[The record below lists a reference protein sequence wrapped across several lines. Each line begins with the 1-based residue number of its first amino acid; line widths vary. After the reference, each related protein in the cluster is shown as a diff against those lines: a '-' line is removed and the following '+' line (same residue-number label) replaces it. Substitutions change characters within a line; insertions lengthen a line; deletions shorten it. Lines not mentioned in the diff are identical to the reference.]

1 MRILVTGGAG
11 FIGSHIADALLEDGN
26 TVDIIDN
33 LSTGSKNNVP
43 AEAGF
48 YEMSIGDAEVATL
61 LDKSK
66 FDIICHHAAQIDVR
80 ISVSNPADDLVN
92 DVAAS
97 VTLFETA
104 VKAGVKH
111 IIFASS
117 GGAIYGEQEYF
128 PADEEHPIQ
137 PSSPYG
143 LNKRII
149 EQYLDYY
156 YRLHGIG
163 VCSLRYANVYGPRQ
177 NSKSEAGV
185 IAIFTNNMLHNKEI
199 LINGSGE
206 QSRDFVY
213 ISDIVAANI
222 AAINNKFIG
231 TVNIGTGIE
240 TSVNKIFDSI
250 KKLTGSNQD
259 KIHGLA
265 KKGEQFR
272 SVLACNKAKKELSWK
287 PEHSLQTGLI
297 QTVDY
302 FKSLSSN

>member
-11 FIGSHIADALLEDGN
+11 FIGSHIADALLADGYS
-26 TVDIIDN
+26 VDIVDN

-43 AEAGF
+43 ADAGF
-48 YEMSIGDAEVATL
+48 YEMSIDDAEVATL
-61 LDKSK
+61 LDKNN

-80 ISVSNPADDLVN
+80 ISVSNPADDLIN

-97 VTLFETA
+97 VTLFEAAIKT
-104 VKAGVKH
+104 GVKH

-128 PADEEHPIQ
+128 PADEEHAIQ

-185 IAIFTNNMLHNKEI
+185 IAIFTNNMLNNKEI
-199 LINGSGE
+199 VINGSGE

-213 ISDIVAANI
+213 ISDIVSANI

-250 KKLTGSNQD
+250 KILTGSNQD
-259 KIHGLA
+259 KVHGSA
-265 KKGEQFR
+265 KKGEQLR
-272 SVLACNKAKKELSWK
+272 SVLDCDKAKKELSWN
-287 PEHSLQTGLI
+287 PEHSLQNGLNL
-297 QTVDY
+297 TVDY
-302 FKSLSSN
+302 FRSVMSN